1 MTFTSLFRAT
11 AIAGALS
18 IGLLLTG
25 LPAAS
30 AAAGSSMTVDLQ
42 VSADGGQS
50 WTEVTGGT
58 NADAPTVL
66 TGSGLAFRV
75 NVTDTGDDDITDVAV
90 ALADQPGLSGFTFD
104 GLASTDLAAGQSVI
118 SDVIRGTAAHS
129 TTVAATATAFSSSD
143 AGTSPDLSSSDEA
156 SYVTETPSLSIDKQ
170 ISIDGG
176 DTWLEHG
183 NGILSPLPTVP
194 VGSELVERVVVTN
207 TGPVDLTDL
216 SVTDAGGNGP
226 ADFDFSGASVDSL
239 AVGATLTSDDASF
252 AAASGDELDTAT
264 ASAQATDGFGNTQQV
279 IATDQADY
287 QGVGVLSIT
296 PVQDFAV
303 DATGPAGAIVDYTP
317 PVVKDSASWQTKA
330 TCAPASGTLLA
341 IGSTQVTCI
350 AVDSNDIPSTVS
362 TTFTVTVKGA
372 AEQLTDL
379 ADLTSEVGPGT
390 SLADKVQEAQ
400 GFVAVGDTP
409 DACVVLAEFVGEV
422 SAQSSKHIIETQA
435 TALRRDATRIEAVL
449 GCG

>member
-143 AGTSPDLSSSDEA
+143 AGTSPDLSSSDE
-156 SYVTETPSLSIDKQ
+156 P
-170 ISIDGG
+170 
-176 DTWLEHG
+176 
-183 NGILSPLPTVP
+183 
-194 VGSELVERVVVTN
+194 
-207 TGPVDLTDL
+207 
-216 SVTDAGGNGP
+216 
-226 ADFDFSGASVDSL
+226 
-239 AVGATLTSDDASF
+239 
-252 AAASGDELDTAT
+252 
-264 ASAQATDGFGNTQQV
+264 
-279 IATDQADY
+279 
-287 QGVGVLSIT
+287 
-296 PVQDFAV
+296 
-303 DATGPAGAIVDYTP
+303 
-317 PVVKDSASWQTKA
+317 
-330 TCAPASGTLLA
+330 
-341 IGSTQVTCI
+341 
-350 AVDSNDIPSTVS
+350 
-362 TTFTVTVKGA
+362 
-372 AEQLTDL
+372 
-379 ADLTSEVGPGT
+379 
-390 SLADKVQEAQ
+390 
-400 GFVAVGDTP
+400 
-409 DACVVLAEFVGEV
+409 
-422 SAQSSKHIIETQA
+422 
-435 TALRRDATRIEAVL
+435 
-449 GCG
+449 